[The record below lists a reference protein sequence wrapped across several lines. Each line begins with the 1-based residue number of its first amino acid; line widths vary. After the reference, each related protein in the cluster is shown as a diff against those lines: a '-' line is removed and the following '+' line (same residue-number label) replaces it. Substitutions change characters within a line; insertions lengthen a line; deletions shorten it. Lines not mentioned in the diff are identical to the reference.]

1 MAPGPPCP
9 YPLTA
14 THMALCWSDRRSHG
28 AKITAYRVWRKQ
40 CDNREESQHHE
51 DSVAQHLHVKVGSV
65 HYASGTLR
73 ALATEGPCY
82 HHQ

>member
-51 DSVAQHLHVKVGSV
+51 DSVAQHLHVKVGSCP
-65 HYASGTLR
+65 LR
-73 ALATEGPCY
+73 IEDAPCPRY
-82 HHQ
+82 